1 MARLDKIGAL
11 PTLIML
17 FNALFFLAASSLGPL
32 GVNARAITNA
42 PRTLS
47 ERGITTSVYR
57 PTAIKRSSTI
67 ATTDKVTTLKKRGV
81 RYNKRSAAY
90 ALGKIT
96 DAAITGTY
104 ANGSSSILT
113 SLELG
118 EEFATPIT
126 IGTQTF
132 EVIVDTGSSD
142 TWVVE
147 AGFECIDFETGK
159 STTESECAFGPTY
172 STDSTFV
179 QTADENFNIEY
190 GDGEYLTGII
200 GTETVTLAGIEVTGQ
215 TIALVNSAAW
225 EGDGTTSGLTGLAY
239 TALCVHSCPR
249 LVLGFH

>member
-1 MARLDKIGAL
+1 
-11 PTLIML
+11 ML
-17 FNALFFLAASSLGPL
+17 FNAIFFLAASTLGSL
-32 GVNARAITNA
+32 GVNARAVTNA
-42 PRTLS
+42 PRTLN
-47 ERGITTSVYR
+47 ERAFTTSVYR
-57 PTAIKRSSTI
+57 PRAFKRSSTI
-67 ATTDKVTTLKKRGV
+67 TSTDKVTTLKKRGV

-90 ALGKIT
+90 ASGKIT
-96 DAAITGTY
+96 DAAISGTY
-104 ANGSSSILT
+104 ANGSSSVLT

-159 STTESECAFGPTY
+159 KTTESECAFGPTY

-190 GDGEYLTGII
+190 GDGESLTGII
-200 GTETVTLAGIEVTGQ
+200 GTETVTLAGIEVTDQ
-215 TIALVNSAAW
+215 TIALVTTATW

-239 TALCVHSCPR
+239 AALCVLSFPY
-249 LVLGFH
+249 LVLAFH